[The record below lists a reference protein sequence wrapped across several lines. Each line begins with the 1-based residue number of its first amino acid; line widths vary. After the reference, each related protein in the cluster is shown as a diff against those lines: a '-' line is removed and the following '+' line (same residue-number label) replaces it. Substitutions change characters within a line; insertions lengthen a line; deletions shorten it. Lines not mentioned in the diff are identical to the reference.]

1 MLELNEKLPNVSS
14 IVFDAKAELET
25 ARANKKAGFEPVLLL
40 EDDAYD
46 AATTT
51 ELLEKFTS
59 RPFKVTRVQYLRDAV
74 TLVKELDFKIA
85 LLDMGL
91 PDSSGLMA
99 VRKVVQANK
108 RIPIVVLTGT
118 EDNEL
123 ALDAMRMGAQDF
135 LPKSQLNNKA
145 LERVVVHSIHR
156 KVMEGESKT
165 LAYADMLTGT
175 VARTQLHERWA
186 RMSQRSDKANCRI
199 GLLSID
205 LIGFDAINIQH
216 GHGAGDA
223 LLVHIAKE
231 LKSALYK
238 TDMVSRLGDDDFVAV
253 LENIK
258 SIRDLLDIKEKVSCL
273 LADSFEYKSEMIN
286 YSVCVGCTL
295 SDPKLEETLVSAL
308 KRADD
313 DMYQN
318 DPKYHVG
325 AAS

>member
-1 MLELNEKLPNVSS
+1 MLELNEGLPNVSS
-14 IVFDAKAELET
+14 IKFDAKAELET
-25 ARANKKAGFEPVLLL
+25 ARANKEAGFEPVLLL

-51 ELLEKFTS
+51 ELLEKFIS
-59 RPFKVTRVQYLRDAV
+59 RPFKVTQVQYLKDAIA
-74 TLVKELDFKIA
+74 LVKDFDFKIA

-99 VRKVVQANK
+99 VRKVIQANK
-108 RIPIVVLTGT
+108 RTPIVVLTGS
-118 EDNEL
+118 EDTDL

-135 LPKSQLNNKA
+135 LPKSQLDNKA

-156 KVMEGESKT
+156 KAMEGESKT

-175 VARTQLHERWA
+175 VNRTQLHERWT
-186 RMSQRSDKANCRI
+186 RMAQRSEKANCQL
-199 GLLSID
+199 GLLSVD
-205 LIGFDAINIQH
+205 LVSFDAINHQY

-253 LENIK
+253 LENIR
-258 SIRDLLDIKEKVSCL
+258 SIRDLLDIKQRISCI

-286 YSVCVGCTL
+286 YAVRVGCTL
-295 SDPKLEETLVSAL
+295 SNPKANEAL
-308 KRADD
+308 AAAVKRADD

-318 DPKYHVG
+318 DPKFHTAV
-325 AAS
+325 

>member
-1 MLELNEKLPNVSS
+1 MLELNELVKPNVSS
-14 IVFDAKAELET
+14 IIFDATAELEIAQT
-25 ARANKKAGFEPVLLL
+25 NKKDGYEPVLLL
-40 EDDAYD
+40 EDDEYD
-46 AATTT
+46 AATTI

-59 RPFKVTRVQYLRDAV
+59 RPFKVTRVQYLKDAIA
-74 TLVKELDFKIA
+74 LVKAFDFKIA

-99 VRKVVQANK
+99 VRKIVQSNN
-108 RIPIVVLTGT
+108 RTPIVVLTGT
-118 EDNEL
+118 EDSEL

-156 KVMEGESKT
+156 KAMEGESKT

-175 VARTQLHERWA
+175 VNRTQLHERWA
-186 RMSQRSDKANCRI
+186 RMAERSENAQCKI
-199 GLLSID
+199 GVLSVD
-205 LIGFDAINIQH
+205 LVNFDAINIQS
-216 GHGAGDA
+216 GHDAGDA

-231 LKSALYK
+231 LKSTLYK

-258 SIRDLLDIKEKVSCL
+258 SIDDLLEIKNRIKCI
-273 LADSFEYKSEMIN
+273 LADSFVFKTKNIS
-286 YSVCVGCTL
+286 YSVRVGCTL
-295 SDPKLEETLVSAL
+295 SDPKDKEQLVAAI

-318 DPKYHVG
+318 DPKFH
-325 AAS
+325 AAM